1 MQISTSANQSMWYTM
16 LTKQNT
22 KVWSFYY
29 KAENTFDKVQHPFLI
44 KMLNKVGGE
53 GMCLNIIKTVSDK
66 PTVNFILNGKKFRAF
81 PLKSGIGKDLYSHHL
96 YLA

>member
-1 MQISTSANQSMWYTM
+1 
-16 LTKQNT
+16 
-22 KVWSFYY
+22 
-29 KAENTFDKVQHPFLI
+29 
-44 KMLNKVGGE
+44 MLNKVGGV